1 MSLTYPIEGPAYQLY
16 QRPGTKNWHIRFSIE
31 GEGQIRKSLGTD
43 QRPIA
48 EIKARE
54 IFYEAQ
60 ARVRIGHKV
69 KTRTFEQVAT
79 EFIENIHTKVAR
91 GELKPYHGIKS
102 PATIQ
107 RYFIPYLGKK
117 AIETISTTD
126 IERYMEW
133 RKGYWITGT
142 GSTQDTIIY
151 ERKGKKLRRPTLKKV
166 PKHGTLNSEAVLL
179 RQLFAQA
186 KRWGY
191 LHNGQNIEV
200 SITRATPNP
209 RPSFSLEEFD
219 RLRKLANDRILDPSI
234 NAHVR
239 RDRAVLEA
247 FISIAAFT
255 GMRPTELLNLNWG
268 DVLFYRTL
276 ESGPIGELH
285 RKVRFRVHGKGKQ
298 REFIPHECAIPPLGV
313 LWDLWKHTHGGK
325 PPMDSDPVFATANGK
340 RQGSFSKSLTELLKA
355 AKLLTDHRGIRRV
368 AYSFRHFYIS
378 QQIKNGVDVFL
389 LAKNTGTSPEM
400 IRKFYADVS
409 LETMEDK
416 IRPTWTR

>member
-1 MSLTYPIEGPAYQLY
+1 MSLTYPVEGPPYQIF
-16 QRPGTKNWHIRFSIE
+16 QRAGSKNWHVRFSIE

-43 QRPIA
+43 QRHIA
-48 EIKARE
+48 ENKARE

-69 KTRTFEQVAT
+69 RTRTFEQVAK
-79 EFIENIHTKVAR
+79 EYIDHIRAKVAR
-91 GELKPYHGIKS
+91 QELKEYHGIKS
-102 PATIQ
+102 PAVIE
-107 RYFIPYLGKK
+107 RYFTPYFGKK
-117 AIETISTTD
+117 AIETITTAD
-126 IERYMEW
+126 VERYMEW
-133 RKGYWITGT
+133 RKGYWITGA
-142 GSTQDTIIY
+142 GSAQDTIIY
-151 ERKGKKLRRPTLKKV
+151 ERKGRKLRRPTLKRV

-191 LHNGQNIEV
+191 LHNGQIIEV
-200 SITRATPNP
+200 SITRVPPNP
-209 RPSFSLEEFD
+209 RPSFSLEEFE
-219 RLRKLANDRILDPSI
+219 RLRRLAHERIFDTSI

-239 RDRAVLEA
+239 RDRVALDA
-247 FISIAAFT
+247 FIGVAAFT

-276 ESGPIGELH
+276 EAGPIGELH
-285 RKVRFRVHGKGKQ
+285 NKVRFRVHGKSKH
-298 REFIPHECAIPPLGV
+298 REFIPHECAIPAVGT
-313 LWDLWKHTHGGK
+313 LWDLWKIAHDGN
-325 PPMDSDPVFATANGK
+325 PPKDTDPVFATADGK
-340 RQGSFSKSLTELLKA
+340 RQRSFRKSLIELLKA
-355 AKLLTDHRGIRRV
+355 AGLQHDHRGVGRS

-409 LETMEDK
+409 LESMEDK
-416 IRPTWTR
+416 LRPTWTR